1 MATIMDCG
9 IFVER
14 LKEAGEVKV
23 GWTPA
28 VGVERN
34 DSCLLLYIYRD
45 VAAANLHHTKKYLY
59 MFSIYFKMD
68 MLGMSPTNSHSHT
81 DVSVK
86 PRKLTVNYFLCS
98 CLQACVFLH

>member
-28 VGVERN
+28 VGVSRN

-45 VAAANLHHTKKYLY
+45 VTAVNLQQKYLY
-59 MFSIYFKMD
+59 MFYIYFKMD
-68 MLGMSPTNSHSHT
+68 MLCMSPTISHSHT
-81 DVSVK
+81 VVSVK
-86 PRKLTVNYFLCS
+86 PWKLTIN
-98 CLQACVFLH
+98 